1 MDFPPLPHPEPL
13 GMLINNRY
21 QIQKLL
27 GRGGFG
33 QTYLAYD
40 TQCFN
45 HPCVLKELAPASRA
59 EYAVHKARELFE
71 REARILYEI
80 NHPQIPRFLAW
91 FVDQGRLFL
100 VQEYISGKTYAQL
113 LRQRQQQGQTF
124 SEAEVVRWLL
134 DLMPVLDYL
143 HQRQIVHRDI
153 SPDNVMLPDRPEAR
167 PVLID
172 FGLVKQ
178 TLSQLRS
185 QMTNSAEPA
194 SFVGKFGYA
203 PPEQIRMGQCSPSSD
218 LYALGVTAL
227 VLLTG
232 QEPRLLMDQET
243 LEWHWRDYVKI
254 SDRLAQLLERMLY
267 EKPKARYQS
276 VAELMRDLRPAPSRS
291 VPARSAV
298 PRSVSP
304 RSVPPPPPVQFPSG
318 SSVATSS
325 AAAPVPRPELPPDFL
340 QRCQQELTSRIGPIA
355 RFVLDHTLTQHPHA
369 TPAELIDELA
379 LEIPDPAQA
388 HTFRANLAAVLP
400 ASPSF
405 SVASPPSA
413 SPHRSSTTRSTPA
426 PTSLS
431 PEYVSRCQQALTR
444 CIGPVAS
451 LILDELLMHHAQMT
465 PQQLVEAIVA
475 EIPDLQQAQAF
486 RKLME

>member
-1 MDFPPLPHPEPL
+1 
-13 GMLINNRY
+13 MLIDNRY
-21 QIQKLL
+21 QIQKVL

-59 EYAVHKARELFE
+59 EYATQKARELFE

-80 NHPQIPRFLAW
+80 DHPQIPKFLAW

-124 SEAEVVRWLL
+124 SEAEVIRWLL
-134 DLMPVLDYL
+134 DLLPVLDYL

-153 SPDNVMLPDRPEAR
+153 SPDNIMLPDHPNAR

-178 TLSQLRS
+178 TLNQIRS
-185 QMTNSAEPA
+185 QIGSAGEAA

-203 PPEQIRMGQCSPSSD
+203 PPEQIRMGQCFPSSD
-218 LYALGVTAL
+218 LYALGVTTL

-232 QEPRLLMDQET
+232 QEPVLLMDQES
-243 LEWHWRDYVKI
+243 LEWRWRDYI
-254 SDRLAQLLERMLY
+254 RLGDRLAGALDGMLH

-276 VAELMRDLRPAPSRS
+276 AAALMHYLKRGPA
-291 VPARSAV
+291 
-298 PRSVSP
+298 RSVSP
-304 RSVPPPPPVQFPSG
+304 VASTSPALPAD
-318 SSVATSS
+318 SSSP
-325 AAAPVPRPELPPDFL
+325 APVELPPAFL
-340 QRCQQELTSRIGPIA
+340 QRCQQELSSRIGPIA
-355 RFVLDHTLTQHPHA
+355 SYVLENVLTQFPQA
-369 TPAELIDELA
+369 SSAQLIDELA

-388 HTFRANLAAVLP
+388 NAFRASLAASLP
-400 ASPSF
+400 PSSSF
-405 SVASPPSA
+405 STRRTSSA
-413 SPHRSSTTRSTPA
+413 QFA
-426 PTSLS
+426 PRPNTLN
-431 PEYVSRCQQALTR
+431 PEFINRCQQALTR

-451 LILDELLMHHAQMT
+451 LILDEVLMQNAQMS
-465 PQQLVEAIVA
+465 PEQLIEAIA
-475 EIPDLQQAQAF
+475 IEIPDWQQAQAF